1 MSAFVDS
8 HFTVRQP
15 AWHDL
20 TGEYDH
26 AENPTTLEELLQ
38 WSGTDLLQW
47 SGTDWEPVRSPVFA
61 TKGSHYCASKDG
73 CSQLAVSIVE
83 GKHYACGKHT
93 VAAQRLKLK
102 VEPLPLKQLPGYQ
115 TVQRSDTGDIIN
127 VAASSYEV
135 FGNREAA
142 QLVELL
148 LDSTVTDGGVKFET
162 GGSLKGGSLVWY
174 LARLNTPVEVKGDSS
189 PIYPYISVLNAHDG
203 TAALRLL
210 RHSIRIVCW
219 NTWSAAERESG
230 AATYAFRHTSTIR
243 DRIEDARKALL
254 QAQDD
259 TEKWAL
265 YASEH
270 LMQPISDNQMEEFLA
285 LYVPMPPEGAISDRV
300 EANVLNVRGAI
311 KKFYHSPSCAS
322 VAGTVYGALQATT
335 EYLDHGR
342 AYRTA
347 DTYLSRTMLKPEPA
361 KAKALSLLQEVT
373 A

>member
-1 MSAFVDS
+1 MPAFVDS

-26 AENPTTLEELLQ
+26 DDNPSSLDELLE
-38 WSGTDLLQW
+38 WSGTN
-47 SGTDWEPVRSPVFA
+47 WEPVRSPVFA
-61 TKGSHYCASKDG
+61 TTESRHCDSKDG
-73 CSQLAVSIVE
+73 CEQLAVSLVE
-83 GKHYACGKHT
+83 GKYHACGRHT
-93 VAAQRLKLK
+93 VAAQKKNLK
-102 VEPLPLKQLPGYQ
+102 VEPLPLRQLPGYQ

-127 VAASSYEV
+127 VANSSYEV

-142 QLVELL
+142 ELVEML
-148 LDSTVTDGGVKFET
+148 LDSTVTEGGVKFET

-174 LARLNTPVEVKGDSS
+174 LARLDSPIEVEGDSS

-210 RHSIRIVCW
+210 SHSIRIVCW
-219 NTWSAAERESG
+219 NTWTAAEREGRTFS
-230 AATYAFRHTSTIR
+230 FRHTSTIR
-243 DRIEDARKALL
+243 DRIEDARAALL
-254 QAQDD
+254 QTQDEAEQWAQ
-259 TEKWAL
+259 

-270 LMQPISDNQMEEFLA
+270 LMHPISDKEMEEFLE
-285 LYVPMPPEGAISDRV
+285 LYVPMPPQGAISDRV
-300 EANVLNVRGAI
+300 EANVLNTRGAI
-311 KKFYHSPSCAS
+311 KKFYHSPSTAS

-342 AYRTA
+342 SYRTP

-361 KAKALSLLQEVT
+361 KAKALTLLKEVVGID
-373 A
+373 

>member
-1 MSAFVDS
+1 MTAFVDS

-26 AENPTTLEELLQ
+26 EENPATLDELLE
-38 WSGTDLLQW
+38 W

-61 TKGSHYCASKDG
+61 TKEAHSCDSREHCGLPGVALVNDKYHACA
-73 CSQLAVSIVE
+73 
-83 GKHYACGKHT
+83 KHANKARST
-93 VAAQRLKLK
+93 NQEVA
-102 VEPLPLKQLPGYQ
+102 PLPLVQLPNYQ
-115 TVQRSDTGDIIN
+115 TVQRSDTGDVIN
-127 VAASSYEV
+127 VASNTYEV

-142 QLVELL
+142 ELVELL
-148 LDSTVTDGGVKFET
+148 LESNVVEGGVKFET

-174 LARLNTPVEVKGDSS
+174 LARLDNPVEVKGDSS
-189 PIYPYISVLNAHDG
+189 PIYPYVSVLNAHDG

-219 NTWSAAERESG
+219 NTWSAAEKEGITFS
-230 AATYAFRHTSTIR
+230 FRHTSTIR
-243 DRIEDARKALL
+243 DRIEDARAAIL
-254 QAQDD
+254 QTQD
-259 TEKWAL
+259 EAEQWAA

-270 LMQPISDNQMEEFLA
+270 LMKPLDDGQMDEFLA
-285 LYVPMPPEGAISDRV
+285 LYVPMPPQGAISDRV
-300 EANVLNVRGAI
+300 EANVLSTRNQI
-311 KKFYHSPSCAS
+311 KKFYHSPSTAS

-361 KAKALSLLQEVT
+361 KAKALTLLKEV
-373 A
+373 AGIGA